1 MKHSL
6 PHSPFPIPHSPS
18 RIPHLAFG
26 ILHSAFCILL
36 AVLPAFAGSTS
47 EEKNLLDVR
56 FASLP
61 NDGEAIFRQ
70 EADRWN
76 FNFRPYGSSAGLLWA
91 DPIVQ
96 RNAASGDAGDKAMT
110 GLDVVCDEEGFSI
123 LVLCYD
129 PALATYAAKTNAFPA
144 PGVELYFLPGD
155 FDAPKIEHHYQ
166 IYCGSNWFA
175 DDFAEYSWLVEN
187 AGFRP
192 IKPHTVVH
200 DYVLKEG
207 AVLRRYDISWVP
219 LFDRLP
225 FTDKR
230 DNLWRLSVCRWAPG
244 GGQTWGGPVHQPA
257 QAGYIRFP
265 DFTPAQRTAI
275 MESLLR
281 KAWISFRSRSGKR
294 DMVCSDNTWSSP
306 QVRTEKFFLEET
318 AEAPRSYVNYNEDPG
333 FRPILEKLQAERM
346 ALAPTIGA
354 FATLPPDEQLAFY
367 EKASKMLFNYEYD
380 VQAAYARYATDQR
393 FAAPVKP

>member
-1 MKHSL
+1 MNTSALHCPSSSCAAAISL
-6 PHSPFPIPHSPS
+6 LLCASA
-18 RIPHLAFG
+18 LADTA
-26 ILHSAFCILL
+26 SD
-36 AVLPAFAGSTS
+36 
-47 EEKNLLDVR
+47 EKNLLDVD
-56 FASLP
+56 FTYLS
-61 NDGEAIFRQ
+61 NNGEEIFRQ
-70 EADRWN
+70 EAGRWN

-96 RNAASGDAGDKAMT
+96 RNAAAGNAGDKVMT
-110 GLDVVCDEEGFSI
+110 GLDVVCNEEGFSI

-129 PALATYAAKTNAFPA
+129 PALADYAAKTNDFPA
-144 PGVELYFLPGD
+144 PSIELYFLPGD

-166 IYCGSNWFA
+166 LYIGKLASSL
-175 DDFAEYSWLVEN
+175 AEFSWLVE
-187 AGFRP
+187 GPDFRP
-192 IKPHTVVH
+192 IKPFTVMH

-207 AVLRRYDISWVP
+207 AVLRRYDISWEP

-294 DMVCSDNTWSSP
+294 DMVCSANTWNSP